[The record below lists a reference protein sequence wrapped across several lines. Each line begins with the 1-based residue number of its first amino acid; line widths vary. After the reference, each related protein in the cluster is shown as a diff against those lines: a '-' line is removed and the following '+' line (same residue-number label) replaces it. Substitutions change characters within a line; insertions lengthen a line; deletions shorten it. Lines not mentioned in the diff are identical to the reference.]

1 MQLLGEPAPTPYD
14 WRFQLMGIP
23 VQVHPFFWVIPVV
36 LGMRNPPSILI
47 LWAVVLFVSIL
58 VHEMGHALTMRYF
71 GFQPRVVLYSLGGLA
86 IPDSAGY
93 GSQPRVG
100 PRERILYTLA
110 GPGAGFAF
118 AALVMLV
125 ITVANWQVRFDLRNF
140 PNFWHITMPAGQSEL
155 TGNLVGMLLYVNIFW
170 GLMNLLPV
178 FPLDGG
184 QIARE
189 ILTLQDPWKGTAKSL
204 WLSVYVGGATA
215 VYCGFMMD
223 RMFVALMFGVLA
235 YSSYEM
241 LQRGGFR

>member
-1 MQLLGEPAPTPYD
+1 
-14 WRFQLMGIP
+14 MGIP
-23 VQVHPFFWVIPVV
+23 VQVHPFFWVIGVV
-36 LGMRNPPSILI
+36 LGMRLPPPLLI
-47 LWAVVLFVSIL
+47 LWVAVLFVSIL

-71 GFQPRVVLYSLGGLA
+71 GFQPRVVLYSFGGLA
-86 IPDSAGY
+86 IADSGY

-125 ITVANWQVRFDLRNF
+125 ITVANWQVRFDLSGF
-140 PNFWHITMPAGQSEL
+140 PVFWKLRMPAGQSEVAWD
-155 TGNLVGMLLYVNIFW
+155 LVQMLLYVNIFW

-184 QIARE
+184 QVARE

-215 VYCGFMMD
+215 VYCAFMMQS
-223 RMFVALMFGVLA
+223 MYMALMFGVLA